1 MSDLDAIQAR
11 LDAAGANVLIVP
23 SGAGVQL
30 IVGPGGRKGVTLGS
44 ISLDLRTD
52 QPLIDL
58 WNHAHADLVALVAEL
73 RAAREIGHALE
84 RWSALPGMF
93 WGDTPETGS
102 EIGAALKR
110 WQEVA
115 G

>member
-73 RAAREIGHALE
+73 RAAREVIDVARGYWTHDSHDRE
-84 RWSALPGMF
+84 QCTLPLCQ
-93 WGDTPETGS
+93 
-102 EIGAALKR
+102 AV
-110 WQEVA
+110 VA
-115 G
+115 YDKAVG

>member
-73 RAAREIGHALE
+73 RAARELRAAIDKHDDDSSEPICACI
-84 RWSALPGMF
+84 RKAAA
-93 WGDTPETGS
+93 DYDKVTGEGS
-102 EIGAALKR
+102 
-110 WQEVA
+110 
-115 G
+115 